1 MKWLPPPPC
10 RVPAVAIE
18 AARIMAIKQKRKDFV
33 FIAMQRV
40 LNIIHLKPGK
50 VVKFEGERGQSL
62 LLALFSGLRSTAEG
76 RSLCRYEGKPW
87 RAIVSI
93 CSQKR
98 SSSWSVV

>member
-50 VVKFEGERGQSL
+50 VVKFEGARSQSS
-62 LLALFSGLRSTAEG
+62 LLALFSGLRSTGGGAFCLPLRG
-76 RSLCRYEGKPW
+76 QAVAGDRFHLFAKT
-87 RAIVSI
+87 I
-93 CSQKR
+93 
-98 SSSWSVV
+98 